1 MDRISKLRMQ
11 LNYLKG
17 ARLSEAGTVK
27 MLGLLK
33 ILAKTHAVIGLMSMV
48 LACLADYISTRVN
61 TIRIHG
67 IIECCSFYFFLTGVI
82 GLLGATSYR
91 RGLVIAFLVMNI
103 HAILI
108 FVPTIIIY
116 SGFDIHFYKHE
127 CYGECD
133 WHLLSM
139 PNNSRC
145 QIFCGTNVSDNMKGF
160 MTRLGTDYRLD
171 AGLIALSICE
181 LIIAIISATVSSK
194 TLCGTPKTPP
204 MEMAPLNGA
213 TTSDSTAVQN

>member
-1 MDRISKLRMQ
+1 MTSKFSYRQLREWKDNATSHVNKLMQ

-67 IIECCSFYFFLTGVI
+67 IIECCSFYFFLTG
-82 GLLGATSYR
+82 
-91 RGLVIAFLVMNI
+91 
-103 HAILI
+103 
-108 FVPTIIIY
+108 
-116 SGFDIHFYKHE
+116 
-127 CYGECD
+127 
-133 WHLLSM
+133 
-139 PNNSRC
+139 
-145 QIFCGTNVSDNMKGF
+145 F

-213 TTSDSTAVQN
+213 ATSDSTAVQN